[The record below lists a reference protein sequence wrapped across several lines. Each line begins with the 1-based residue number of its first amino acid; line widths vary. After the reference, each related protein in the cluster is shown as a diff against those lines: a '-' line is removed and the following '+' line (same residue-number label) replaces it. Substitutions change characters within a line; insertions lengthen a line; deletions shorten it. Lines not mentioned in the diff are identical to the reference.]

1 MTSRL
6 AETVQT
12 MQSVKKIGHI
22 TPSCNTVLEH
32 VTAMMASS
40 LAHRV
45 SNHFTRITV
54 GNISLS
60 EHDRRQF
67 EPETMVAAAHLLT
80 DAFMDV
86 VLWNGTSACWN
97 GTEADIEICE
107 AITRATGVVAST
119 TTLAQYYVFERYE
132 MSSFGLAVPY
142 TDEVTAKTI
151 ETFGQAGYE
160 AVAHANLGLTVGRDM
175 ANVPLSQIKELIRA
189 ADSPAAECVIVVCT
203 GLPAALVV
211 EEMEREL
218 GKPIFDSVVVTL
230 WKGLQLVGI
239 TEPIDGWGC
248 LMRGS
253 RTVDTADPV
262 VTA

>member
-1 MTSRL
+1 
-6 AETVQT
+6 
-12 MQSVKKIGHI
+12 
-22 TPSCNTVLEH
+22 
-32 VTAMMASS
+32 
-40 LAHRV
+40 
-45 SNHFTRITV
+45 
-54 GNISLS
+54 
-60 EHDRRQF
+60 
-67 EPETMVAAAHLLT
+67 
-80 DAFMDV
+80 
-86 VLWNGTSACWN
+86 
-97 GTEADIEICE
+97 
-107 AITRATGVVAST
+107 
-119 TTLAQYYVFERYE
+119 

-142 TDEVTAKTI
+142 TVEVTAKTI

-189 ADSPAAECVIVVCT
+189 ADSPAAECLIVVCT